1 MKLTPILGITAVM
14 FILSACATGPR
25 KVSMAEATTSE
36 NQIISATRN
45 QPVPPQPEKLY
56 TQPVNKTE
64 PCKLPTSKE
73 QLERRNFRSYWDGDC
88 KDGYAYGLGRDI
100 ALSDTHHFE
109 EITIYNGNGDSKG
122 QPYRFIDYVHNRG
135 GYGVSGATWG
145 SVSGYSE
152 NITSDSTEF
161 SIQYRAGIADDQDR
175 SRYLAVISSPF
186 SPVRATVNQSHEKLV
201 YVLMDLSALPATSDQ
216 PQYALFAAVPGTM
229 KPIGFRIVR
238 FRNGAIQHQK
248 VAADGQS
255 IAELVQLPSEYI
267 AHLTSKIDEAQT
279 AAQKA
284 ITDAT
289 MAQQMEREYLHM
301 ACATDYSINGVPAK
315 DMEIARQ
322 ICTWRDQWKEPYAR
336 AETRYKQEM
345 EQKQREVVQAEQ
357 QRAYVAAQQAQ
368 AAAAQSAAFSAS
380 MNQMNQALQQQ
391 NNNTLQQINQMNQ
404 QLQHQNNQMM
414 ESWAPQQ
421 NKTTI
426 CNRIGNQVFC
436 R

>member
-25 KVSMAEATTSE
+25 KVSMAEATASE

-88 KDGYAYGLGRDI
+88 KDGYAYGLGRGI
-100 ALSDTHHFE
+100 ALSDTHHVE
-109 EITIYNGNGDSKG
+109 EITIHNGDGDSNG
-122 QPYRFIDYVHNRG
+122 QPTRFLDYVQNYGKYGIRKDAARG
-135 GYGVSGATWG
+135 LFSGQIEMI
-145 SVSGYSE
+145 S
-152 NITSDSTEF
+152 NDSTNF
-161 SIQYRAGIADDQDR
+161 FIHYRVGAMDNKGN
-175 SRYLAVISSPF
+175 SLYLESWPF
-186 SPVRATVNQSHEKLV
+186 NPAKVTVNQSHGRV
-201 YVLMDLSALPATSDQ
+201 AYVLQDFSAFPATSYQ
-216 PQYALFAAVPGTM
+216 VQMVLFVADPATE
-229 KPIGFRIVR
+229 KPTDFRIVR
-238 FRNGAIQHQK
+238 FRNGVVEHQK
-248 VAADGQS
+248 LAADGQS
-255 IAELVQLPSEYI
+255 VAELVQLPPEYI
-267 AHLTSKIDEAQT
+267 GQLRDRIGEVQ
-279 AAQKA
+279 AAIQKA
-284 ITDAT
+284 SVDADK
-289 MAQQMEREYLHM
+289 AQQMEREYLHM
-301 ACATDYSINGVPAK
+301 ACAADYSIKGVPAK

-336 AETRYKQEM
+336 AEAKYKQEM
-345 EQKQREVVQAEQ
+345 EQKQREVAQVEQ
-357 QRAYVAAQQAQ
+357 QQAYIAAQHAQ

-404 QLQHQNNQMM
+404 QLQRQNNQMM